1 MEAKRTGKRWTYA
14 EFARLPVSGGTRYEV
29 IDDELIV
36 TPSPPRSTRGWSP
49 SSFTA

>member
-29 IDDELIV
+29 IDDEL
-36 TPSPPRSTRGWSP
+36 S
-49 SSFTA
+49 